1 MNVLILNPSFRV
13 YGGAELA
20 IVKLAKYLKDKG
32 DSVTIYTLEMSRE
45 VKRDL
50 EGINIEVFSS
60 TKDLRNHLHAT
71 YDGYEVINSHNH
83 PMELMLYPVNYPHVW
98 FHNEPPEY
106 VLYGRRLTLS
116 EKAIVAKTVDKI
128 VVWSRYNKRR
138 VEELYGMSA
147 LIVPFGIDT
156 EFFDKGKADPARA
169 EMKLGLHES
178 DFVVLHPGWFSP
190 FKNQFRTLLAYTEL
204 RDKIPNLK
212 VVFPGMTNTDYYKY
226 IARAI
231 KVHSLS
237 GIIIPGFIS
246 RELMRDLYARC
257 NVAVFPYREQ
267 GGFLSIFEALA
278 MECNVI
284 VSSEAPC
291 IEYIQEN
298 SLAKISDNLEEQILR
313 VYNGEFR
320 RTDARSWIVENLTWN
335 RYSSSMRRI
344 YEEVAL

>member
-1 MNVLILNPSFRV
+1 MRILILNPSFRV

-20 IVKLAKYLKDKG
+20 IVKLANYLRNRG
-32 DSVTIYTLEMSRE
+32 DSVTIYTLEMSSE

-50 EGINIEVFSS
+50 EGTSIELFKSIE
-60 TKDLRNHLHAT
+60 DLRKHLHGT
-71 YDGYEVINSHNH
+71 YDSYEVINSHNH
-83 PMELMLYPVNYPHVW
+83 PMELMLYPINYPHIW

-106 VLYGRRLTLS
+106 VLYGRRLSLS
-116 EKAIVAKTVDKI
+116 EKAIVVKTVDKI
-128 VVWSRYNKRR
+128 VVWSRYNKARA
-138 VEELYGMSA
+138 EELYG
-147 LIVPFGIDT
+147 I
-156 EFFDKGKADPARA
+156 
-169 EMKLGLHES
+169 LHES

-204 RDKIPNLK
+204 RDKVPNLK

-231 KVHSLS
+231 KIHSLD
-237 GIIIPGFIS
+237 GIVIPGFIS

-284 VSSEAPC
+284 VSPESPC
-291 IEYIQEN
+291 IEYIEEN
-298 SLAKISDNLEEQILR
+298 GLCIVSNNLEDEIIR
-313 VYNGEFR
+313 IYKGKYGYP
-320 RTDARSWIVENLTWN
+320 TAKARKWIGNNLTWDKFGSAL
-335 RYSSSMRRI
+335 RHIM
-344 YEEVAL
+344 EEAIL

>member
-1 MNVLILNPSFRV
+1 MRILILNPSFRV

-20 IVKLAKYLKDKG
+20 IVKLANYLRNRG
-32 DSVTIYTLEMSRE
+32 DSVTIYTLEMSSE

-50 EGINIEVFSS
+50 EGTSIELFKSIE
-60 TKDLRNHLHAT
+60 DLRKHLHGT
-71 YDGYEVINSHNH
+71 YDSYEVINSHNH
-83 PMELMLYPVNYPHVW
+83 PMELMLYPINYPHIW

-106 VLYGRRLTLS
+106 VLYGRRLSLS
-116 EKAIVAKTVDKI
+116 EKAIVVKTVDKI
-128 VVWSRYNKRR
+128 V
-138 VEELYGMSA
+138 SA
-147 LIVPFGIDT
+147 TIVPFGVDT
-156 EFFDKGKADPARA
+156 TFFDRAKANPARA

-204 RDKIPNLK
+204 RDKVPNLK

-231 KVHSLS
+231 KIHSLD
-237 GIIIPGFIS
+237 GIVIPGFIS

-284 VSSEAPC
+284 VSPESPC
-291 IEYIQEN
+291 IEYIEEN
-298 SLAKISDNLEEQILR
+298 GLCIVSNNLEDEI
-313 VYNGEFR
+313 
-320 RTDARSWIVENLTWN
+320 I
-335 RYSSSMRRI
+335 RI
-344 YEEVAL
+344 YKGKYGYPTAKARKWI